1 MSKSNL
7 ENVLRLAEM
16 GFNREEILQLMG
28 VEQATPSAQVP
39 ANGNSAHSSSNGTPA
54 NLAQGATE
62 TADVASSAAPAMP
75 VAAATNTDPTVT
87 QLQTTLA
94 QLNQT
99 LTNWQAA
106 AIMNT
111 QLPQPP
117 SPQEQ
122 LAKIINP
129 PGATNPMVISKGVE

>member
-1 MSKSNL
+1 MSKTNL

-28 VEQATPSAQVP
+28 VEQGSPAAQVP
-39 ANGNSAHSSSNGTPA
+39 ANGNSGHSSSNGTPA
-54 NLAQGATE
+54 NPAQGATE
-62 TADVASSAAPAMP
+62 AVGVANSSTPAMP
-75 VAAATNTDPTVT
+75 VTAATNTDPMVT

-117 SPQEQ
+117 SPEEQ